1 MKSLLGK
8 FLATVAGAFFFAA
21 RVANSIAY
29 RIRPKAA
36 RNNYASAN
44 RFAVIFNGRPNFMYQ
59 LKLWLPAFELLGE
72 PFDILL
78 RDEDLVQHVKKITNR
93 KVFLIDDYAS
103 LKSNPNL
110 NLIFYVNNA
119 PNNSDAV
126 KYTQYTHVQLLHGDS
141 EKTAS
146 FNPVSSMFTKIFVSG
161 QAAVDRYERNGV
173 LVHPKKF
180 VLVGRP
186 QLGAIEVRNK
196 VQSKEPLT
204 VLIAPTWGG
213 SAAGE
218 TYTSLSLAPAFAKE
232 LVALGHRVV
241 FRPHPFSHTKA
252 SDRAIIK
259 EVHDILAA
267 DSNKHVFGAAAEQDL
282 PIADCINMCDLA
294 ISDLSGIVSD
304 WLYSLKPYILVS
316 MDESKAAFEKRYPI
330 ALGASVI
337 TPGERLE
344 GLLDDREAKFVK
356 RMEIREYYIKNA
368 GAKDAAALF
377 VREAEAI
384 LGKKPKGPSK

>member
-1 MKSLLGK
+1 M
-8 FLATVAGAFFFAA
+8 A
-21 RVANSIAY
+21 R
-29 RIRPKAA
+29 RLRPSVA
-36 RNNYASAN
+36 RNNYSSSS
-44 RFAVIFNGRPNFMYQ
+44 RFAVIFNGRANFLYQ

-72 PFDILL
+72 PFDILI
-78 RDEDLVQHVKKITNR
+78 RREDLFAPISQLTKR
-93 KVFLIDDYAS
+93 RVFLVDDYTGLAA
-103 LKSNPNL
+103 NPNL
-110 NLIFYVNNA
+110 KLLFYVNND
-119 PNNSDAV
+119 PFNSDAV
-126 KYTQYTHVQLLHGDS
+126 KYLQYTHVQLLHGDS

-146 FNPVSSMFTKIFVSG
+146 FNPVTSMFTKIFVSG

-186 QLGAIEVRNK
+186 QLGGIDVRK
-196 VQSKEPLT
+196 KLDVKKTKT

-252 SDRAIIK
+252 SDLAIIK

-267 DSNKHVFGAAAEQDL
+267 DPNTHVFGAAAEQDL
-282 PIADCINMCDLA
+282 PITDCINMCDLA

-330 ALGASVI
+330 ASGASVV

-344 GLLDDREAKFVK
+344 GLLVDTDAKLAT
-356 RMEIREYYIKNA
+356 RMQIREYYIKNA
-368 GAKDAAALF
+368 ASNDVSALF
-377 VREAEAI
+377 VRETEAI
-384 LGKKPKGPSK
+384 LGKKSGSGAK

>member
-1 MKSLLGK
+1 MKVRLSSLTSP
-8 FLATVAGAFFFAA
+8 LAKAFEFAA
-21 RVANSIAY
+21 RGATAVA
-29 RIRPKAA
+29 RRLRPKVA
-36 RNNYASAN
+36 RNNYSSN
-44 RFAVIFNGRPNFMYQ
+44 SRFAIIFNGKTNFLYQ

-72 PFDILL
+72 PFDILI
-78 RDEDLVQHVKKITNR
+78 RREDLLAPISKLTKR
-93 KVFLIDDYAS
+93 RVFLVDDYSGLA
-103 LKSNPNL
+103 KNPNL
-110 NLIFYVNNA
+110 KLIFYVNNA
-119 PNNSDAV
+119 PYNSEAV
-126 KYTQYTHVQLLHGDS
+126 KFTNYTHVQLLHGDS

-146 FNPVSSMFTKIFVSG
+146 FNPVTSMFTKIFVSG

-173 LVHPKKF
+173 LVHQKKF

-186 QLGAIEVRNK
+186 QLGEIQV
-196 VQSKEPLT
+196 SKSVNNSNSMT

-218 TYTSLSLAPAFAKE
+218 TYTSLNLAPVFAKE
-232 LVALGHRVV
+232 LVSLGHRVV

-267 DSNKHVFGAAAEQDL
+267 DSNKHVYGAAAEQDL
-282 PIADCINMCDLA
+282 PVPDCINMCDLA

-330 ALGASVI
+330 ASGASVV

-344 GLLDDREAKFVK
+344 SLLVDTEAKLEK
-356 RMEIREYYIKNA
+356 RIEIREYYIKNA
-368 GAKDAAALF
+368 ASNDVSALF
-377 VREAEAI
+377 VRETEAI
-384 LGKKPKGPSK
+384 LGKKSGSGAK

>member
-8 FLATVAGAFFFAA
+8 ILAPIAAVFLLAA
-21 RVANSIAY
+21 RVATSIAY
-29 RIRPKAA
+29 RIKPRAS
-36 RNNYASAN
+36 RNDYSSTS
-44 RFAVIFNGRPNFMYQ
+44 RFAVLFIGRPNFIYQ

-78 RDEDLVQHVKKITNR
+78 RDETLVSHVKKLTQRPI
-93 KVFLIDDYAS
+93 FLVDDYS
-103 LKSNPNL
+103 KLETNPNL
-110 NLIFYVNNA
+110 KLIFYVNNS

-126 KYTQYTHVQLLHGDS
+126 KYTQFTHVQLLHGDS

-146 FNPVSSMFTKIFVSG
+146 FNPVNGMFTKIFVSG

-173 LVHPKKF
+173 LIHPKKF

-186 QLGAIEVRNK
+186 QLGEIEVRKK
-196 VQSKEPLT
+196 VQNKKPLT

-218 TYTSLSLAPAFAKE
+218 TYTSLGLAPGFAKE

-259 EVHDILAA
+259 EVHDILAT
-267 DSNKHVFGAAAEQDL
+267 DSNNHVFGAAAEQDL
-282 PIADCINMCDLA
+282 PITECINMCDLA

-316 MDESKAAFEKRYPI
+316 MDESKAVFEKRYPI
-330 ALGASVI
+330 ALGSDVI
-337 TPGERLE
+337 TPGHRLE
-344 GLLDDREAKFVK
+344 DFLADSEAKLAK
-356 RMEIREYYIKNA
+356 RRELREYYIKNSD
-368 GAKDAAALF
+368 AKDVGALF
-377 VREAEAI
+377 VRETEAI
-384 LGKKPKGPSK
+384 LGTKSGSGAK

>member
-1 MKSLLGK
+1 MKYLLGR
-8 FLATVAGAFFFAA
+8 FLATVAGAFFFTA

-29 RIRPKAA
+29 RIKPKAA
-36 RNNYASAN
+36 RNNYESGN
-44 RFAVIFNGRPNFMYQ
+44 RFAVVFNGRPNFIYQ

-78 RDEDLVQHVKKITNR
+78 RDEDLVQHVQKITNR

-103 LKSNPNL
+103 LESNANL
-110 NLIFYVNNA
+110 KLIFYVNNA

-126 KYTQYTHVQLLHGDS
+126 KYTNYTHVQLLHGDS

-146 FNPVSSMFTKIFVSG
+146 FNPVTSMFTKIFVSG

-186 QLGAIEVRNK
+186 QLGEIQV
-196 VQSKEPLT
+196 SKSVNNSKSMT

-218 TYTSLSLAPAFAKE
+218 TYTSLSLAPEFAKE

-259 EVHDILAA
+259 EVHEILAA

-282 PIADCINMCDLA
+282 PIPDCINMCDLA

-316 MDESKAAFEKRYPI
+316 MDESKAAFERRYPI
-330 ALGASVI
+330 ASGASVV

-344 GLLDDREAKFVK
+344 SLLVDTEAKLEK
-356 RMEIREYYIKNA
+356 RIEIREYYIKNA
-368 GAKDAAALF
+368 ASNDVSALF
-377 VREAEAI
+377 VRETEAI
-384 LGKKPKGPSK
+384 LGKKSGSGAK

>member
-8 FLATVAGAFFFAA
+8 FMAPIAAVFFFAA
-21 RVANSIAY
+21 RVSTSIAY
-29 RIRPKAA
+29 RIKPKAS
-36 RNNYASAN
+36 RNNYASTS
-44 RFAVIFNGRPNFMYQ
+44 RLAVIFNGRPNFIYQ

-72 PFDILL
+72 PYEILL
-78 RDEDLVQHVKKITNR
+78 RDEDLVSHVKKLTR
-93 KVFLIDDYAS
+93 RPVVLVDDYS
-103 LKSNPNL
+103 TLETNPNL
-110 NLIFYVNNA
+110 KLIFYVNNA

-126 KYTQYTHVQLLHGDS
+126 KYTRYTHVQLLHGDS

-146 FNPVSSMFTKIFVSG
+146 FNPVTSMFTKIFVSG

-186 QLGAIEVRNK
+186 QLGGIEVRNK
-196 VQSKEPLT
+196 VENKNPLT

-218 TYTSLSLAPAFAKE
+218 TYTSLSLAPGFAKE

-259 EVHDILAA
+259 EVHEILAA
-267 DSNKHVFGAAAEQDL
+267 DANKHVFGAAAEQDL
-282 PIADCINMCDLA
+282 PIAECINMCDLA

-316 MDESKAAFEKRYPI
+316 MDESKASFEKRYPI
-330 ALGASVI
+330 ALGAGVL
-337 TPGERLE
+337 TPGQRLE
-344 GLLDDREAKFVK
+344 GFLEDSESKFAK
-356 RMEIREYYIKNA
+356 RREIREYYIKNA
-368 GAKDAAALF
+368 GAKDVSELF
-377 VREAEAI
+377 VRETEAI
-384 LGKKPKGPSK
+384 LGKKLGSRAK

>member
-1 MKSLLGK
+1 M
-8 FLATVAGAFFFAA
+8 A
-21 RVANSIAY
+21 R
-29 RIRPKAA
+29 RLRPSVG
-36 RNNYASAN
+36 RNNYSSSS
-44 RFAVIFNGRPNFMYQ
+44 RFAVIFNGRTNFLYQ

-72 PFDILL
+72 PFDILI
-78 RDEDLVQHVKKITNR
+78 RREDLLEPINKLTKR
-93 KVFLIDDYAS
+93 RVFLVDDYTGLA
-103 LKSNPNL
+103 KNPNL
-110 NLIFYVNNA
+110 KLIFYVNNA
-119 PNNSDAV
+119 PFNSEAV
-126 KYTQYTHVQLLHGDS
+126 KFTNYTHVQLLHGDS

-146 FNPVSSMFTKIFVSG
+146 FNPVTSMFTKIFVSG

-186 QLGAIEVRNK
+186 QLGGIQVRKKVENK
-196 VQSKEPLT
+196 KPLT

-218 TYTSLSLAPAFAKE
+218 TYTSLSLAPGYARE

-267 DSNKHVFGAAAEQDL
+267 DAKTHVFGAAAEQDL
-282 PIADCINMCDLA
+282 PITDCINMCDLA

-330 ALGASVI
+330 ASGASVV

-344 GLLDDREAKFVK
+344 GPLKDTDAKLAK

-368 GAKDAAALF
+368 DAKDVAALF
-377 VREAEAI
+377 VRETEAI
-384 LGKKPKGPSK
+384 LGKKLASGAK

>member
-8 FLATVAGAFFFAA
+8 FSASIAAVFLFAA
-21 RVANSIAY
+21 RVATSIAY
-29 RIRPKAA
+29 RIKPKAP
-36 RNNYASAN
+36 RNNYASSS

-72 PFDILL
+72 PYDILL
-78 RDEDLVQHVKKITNR
+78 RDEDLVSHVKKLTRRPI
-93 KVFLIDDYAS
+93 FLVDDYS
-103 LKSNPNL
+103 TLQTNPNL
-110 NLIFYVNNA
+110 KLIFYVNNA

-146 FNPVSSMFTKIFVSG
+146 FNPVTSMFTKIFVSG

-186 QLGAIEVRNK
+186 QLGGIEVLKKVENK
-196 VQSKEPLT
+196 KPLT

-232 LVALGHRVV
+232 LIALGHRVV
-241 FRPHPFSHTKA
+241 FGHIRSRTP
-252 SDRAIIK
+252 R
-259 EVHDILAA
+259 
-267 DSNKHVFGAAAEQDL
+267 
-282 PIADCINMCDLA
+282 LA
-294 ISDLSGIVSD
+294 IGQSSRRFTI
-304 WLYSLKPYILVS
+304 SLRQILRNTYLV
-316 MDESKAAFEKRYPI
+316 P
-330 ALGASVI
+330 L
-337 TPGERLE
+337 
-344 GLLDDREAKFVK
+344 
-356 RMEIREYYIKNA
+356 
-368 GAKDAAALF
+368 
-377 VREAEAI
+377 
-384 LGKKPKGPSK
+384 PSKIYRLPSA

>member
-1 MKSLLGK
+1 M
-8 FLATVAGAFFFAA
+8 A
-21 RVANSIAY
+21 R
-29 RIRPKAA
+29 RLRPSVG
-36 RNNYASAN
+36 RNNYSSSS
-44 RFAVIFNGRPNFMYQ
+44 RFAVIFNGRTNFLYQ

-72 PFDILL
+72 PFDILI
-78 RDEDLVQHVKKITNR
+78 RREDLFAPISKLTKR
-93 KVFLIDDYAS
+93 RVFLVDDYTGLA
-103 LKSNPNL
+103 SNPNL
-110 NLIFYVNNA
+110 KLIFYVNNA
-119 PNNSDAV
+119 PYNSEAV
-126 KYTQYTHVQLLHGDS
+126 KFTNYTHVQLLHGDS

-146 FNPVSSMFTKIFVSG
+146 FNPVTSMFTKIFVSG

-186 QLGAIEVRNK
+186 QLGGIEVRKK
-196 VQSKEPLT
+196 VEKKKPLT

-218 TYTSLSLAPAFAKE
+218 TYTSLSLAPAFSRE

-259 EVHDILAA
+259 EVHEILAA

-282 PIADCINMCDLA
+282 PITDCINMCDLA

-304 WLYSLKPYILVS
+304 WLYSLKPYVLVS
-316 MDESKAAFEKRYPI
+316 MDESKSAFEKRYPI
-330 ALGASVI
+330 ASGASVV
-337 TPGERLE
+337 TPGQRLE
-344 GLLDDREAKFVK
+344 SVMVDTEEKLAK
-356 RMEIREYYIKNA
+356 RREIREYYIKNA
-368 GAKDAAALF
+368 DSPDVSALF
-377 VREAEAI
+377 VRETEAI
-384 LGKKPKGPSK
+384 LRQKSGSGAK

>member
-1 MKSLLGK
+1 MAPIAAV
-8 FLATVAGAFFFAA
+8 FLFAA
-21 RVANSIAY
+21 RVATAIAY
-29 RIRPKAA
+29 RIKPRAT
-36 RNNYASAN
+36 RNNYASES
-44 RFAVIFNGRPNFMYQ
+44 RFAVIFIGRPNFIYQ

-78 RDEDLVQHVKKITNR
+78 RDEDLVSHVKKLTR
-93 KVFLIDDYAS
+93 RPVFLVDDYS
-103 LKSNPNL
+103 KLESNPNL
-110 NLIFYVNNA
+110 KLIFYVNNS

-126 KYTQYTHVQLLHGDS
+126 KYMQYTHVQLLHGDS

-146 FNPVSSMFTKIFVSG
+146 FNPVNGMFTKIFVSG
-161 QAAVDRYERNGV
+161 QAGVDRYERNGV
-173 LVHPKKF
+173 LIHPKKF

-186 QLGAIEVRNK
+186 QLRDIEAIKQVEIK
-196 VQSKEPLT
+196 KSLT

-218 TYTSLSLAPAFAKE
+218 TYTSLSLAPGFAKE

-259 EVHDILAA
+259 EVHEILAA
-267 DSNKHVFGAAAEQDL
+267 DANNHVFGAAAEQDL
-282 PIADCINMCDLA
+282 PIAECINMCDLA

-316 MDESKAAFEKRYPI
+316 MDESKASFEKRYPI
-330 ALGASVI
+330 ALGAGVL
-337 TPGERLE
+337 TPGQRLE
-344 GLLDDREAKFVK
+344 GFLEDSESKFAK
-356 RMEIREYYIKNA
+356 RREIREYYIKNA
-368 GAKDAAALF
+368 GAKDVSELF
-377 VREAEAI
+377 VRETEAI
-384 LGKKPKGPSK
+384 LGKKLGSRDK